1 MFHAHQNGFRTAVK
15 RCLRLNIAAPTLL
28 AASTLLTAGPAAASF
43 IINPVYDSSIT
54 SLSNAS
60 TVMGAFNTVASDFA
74 KSFTSN
80 VTINVGVSW
89 GSVGGY
95 ALPSTAVGASTEGLY
110 GYFSYSQIR
119 SYLTNASKS
128 TPSDTALATAV
139 ANLPRGAPSGVS
151 QYVVPSAE
159 AKVLGIIS
167 ATKSSLDGSIGFA
180 GNSSGYDFNPA
191 DGITAGTYDFQAVAA
206 HELDEV
212 LGRIS
217 GLSSTSP
224 TYRTVFDL
232 FRYSA
237 PGVLGFGYNDSAY
250 FSIDGGRTSL
260 NQFNVSSY
268 GGDRGDWL
276 TTSTSSDIQ
285 DAFIST
291 GQSKNLTA
299 VDLTGLDVLGYGGT
313 NLGDTSASSPTTV
326 AFSLIDQMPQDVPEP
341 ASLAV
346 LVLGLVAS
354 AVVRGRRLG
363 MVSSQCNA
371 S

>member
-1 MFHAHQNGFRTAVK
+1 MLTPDHKTTTLNGKKYCTFVIVVPAMMLVF
-15 RCLRLNIAAPTLL
+15 NFL
-28 AASTLLTAGPAAASF
+28 AAVPAEASF
-43 IINPVYDSSIT
+43 IINPIYDSSIT

-60 TVMGAFNTVASDFA
+60 TVIGAFNTVASDFA

-95 ALPSTAVGASTEGLY
+95 ALPSTAVGASTESLY
-110 GYFSYSQIR
+110 GYFSYSQVK
-119 SYLTNASKS
+119 SYLTTASKS

-139 ANLPRGAPSGVS
+139 ANLPKGAPSGVG
-151 QYVVPSAE
+151 QYVIPSAE

-167 ATKSSLDGSIGFA
+167 ATKSALDGSIGFA
-180 GNSSGYDFNPA
+180 GSSSGYDFSPT

-224 TYRTVFDL
+224 TYRTTFDL
-232 FRYSA
+232 FRYST
-237 PGVLGFGYNDSAY
+237 PGVLSFGYNDPAY

-260 NQFNVSSY
+260 NQFNFSSY
-268 GGDRGDWL
+268 GGDRSDWL
-276 TTSTSSDIQ
+276 TTATTSDIQ

-291 GQSKNLTA
+291 GQPKNLTA
-299 VDLTGLDVLGYGGT
+299 VDLTGLDVLGYGGS
-313 NLGDTSASSPTTV
+313 NPGDTSVSSPTSV
-326 AFSLIDQMPQDVPEP
+326 AFYLIDQVPQDVPEP
-341 ASLAV
+341 GSLAV
-346 LVLGLVAS
+346 LALGLGA
-354 AVVRGRRLG
+354 AVVRGRRRG
-363 MVSSQCNA
+363 GAQGQYSA
-371 S
+371 